1 MSKKN
6 NQAIVQAEVLRP
18 AQSAPIDARKMIE
31 EIVKQ
36 KVAEIM
42 AAPDSLLEPFM
53 QSKKVQIEIT
63 KLQDVVQQKK
73 FRFYFEDWG
82 CLICGQ
88 KDAGY
93 KSVGMC
99 SPCFSRVTNR
109 MAVSLRNAYAERP
122 VFDKPKDL
130 VAMAQEALAPSI
142 KALIPA
148 NDPPALKVL
157 PATTTAK
164 TKKTRRP

>member
-6 NQAIVQAEVLRP
+6 NQAIVQAEVL
-18 AQSAPIDARKMIE
+18 PIDARKMIE

-42 AAPDSLLEPFM
+42 VRQDDLVFQPFFLA
-53 QSKKVQIEIT
+53 KKVSDQI
-63 KLQDVVQQKK
+63 KWLQSVPEQRAWSSV
-73 FRFYFEDWG
+73 FEKHG
-82 CLICGQ
+82 CIVCGR
-88 KDAGY
+88 KDL
-93 KSVGMC
+93 SHVGC
-99 SPCFSRVTNR
+99 GCCQRCYPKISAWKRAAIR
-109 MAVSLRNAYAERP
+109 EADAERP
-122 VFDKPKDL
+122 VFDRPKDL
-130 VAMAQEALAPSI
+130 VVMAQEALAPSI